1 MDVFM
6 ARQAIYDISK
16 QVYAYELMYRQDK
29 NKVWPESFEE
39 GPASENPVPDMI
51 NSFGIENITGGNQAF
66 IQLDKDLVLQDFARK
81 FDRDAVIIEVPGTML
96 NDPEAVRKMA
106 ALSTRGYTIAL
117 SGQVIDG
124 AIDTAMKYADII
136 KVDFSKAGEEE
147 ISFLSETFA
156 KKKEML
162 AVKIHTEADF
172 ARAVEY
178 GFGYFQGAYFTK
190 NRVNQGKNLSLT
202 ATSYSELIAEMGKL
216 SPNFLSLSEMVR
228 SNATL
233 TFKLLQHANT
243 MKFIQKERVTSIHM
257 AMVNMGINEV
267 RRWLL
272 LMLAQEFGNKK
283 QVELIKTSFIR
294 AIFLE
299 KLAMNSSLEE
309 RINEVFLMGVLSM
322 LDAISGMDIVDLMK
336 EIPIAEDVKAA
347 LVGAEKNAFSELL
360 DFVRAYEEGYWDQI
374 EDCIG
379 QYNCEKSNIS
389 KLYLEC
395 VINAELV
402 FNNKRMATQ

>member
-156 KKKEML
+156 K
-162 AVKIHTEADF
+162 I
-172 ARAVEY
+172 
-178 GFGYFQGAYFTK
+178 
-190 NRVNQGKNLSLT
+190 
-202 ATSYSELIAEMGKL
+202 
-216 SPNFLSLSEMVR
+216 
-228 SNATL
+228 
-233 TFKLLQHANT
+233 
-243 MKFIQKERVTSIHM
+243 
-257 AMVNMGINEV
+257 
-267 RRWLL
+267 
-272 LMLAQEFGNKK
+272 
-283 QVELIKTSFIR
+283 
-294 AIFLE
+294 
-299 KLAMNSSLEE
+299 
-309 RINEVFLMGVLSM
+309 
-322 LDAISGMDIVDLMK
+322 
-336 EIPIAEDVKAA
+336 
-347 LVGAEKNAFSELL
+347 
-360 DFVRAYEEGYWDQI
+360 
-374 EDCIG
+374 
-379 QYNCEKSNIS
+379 
-389 KLYLEC
+389 
-395 VINAELV
+395 
-402 FNNKRMATQ
+402 

>member
-1 MDVFM
+1 
-6 ARQAIYDISK
+6 
-16 QVYAYELMYRQDK
+16 
-29 NKVWPESFEE
+29 
-39 GPASENPVPDMI
+39 
-51 NSFGIENITGGNQAF
+51 
-66 IQLDKDLVLQDFARK
+66 
-81 FDRDAVIIEVPGTML
+81 
-96 NDPEAVRKMA
+96 
-106 ALSTRGYTIAL
+106 
-117 SGQVIDG
+117 
-124 AIDTAMKYADII
+124 
-136 KVDFSKAGEEE
+136 
-147 ISFLSETFA
+147 
-156 KKKEML
+156 
-162 AVKIHTEADF
+162 
-172 ARAVEY
+172 
-178 GFGYFQGAYFTK
+178 
-190 NRVNQGKNLSLT
+190 
-202 ATSYSELIAEMGKL
+202 
-216 SPNFLSLSEMVR
+216 
-228 SNATL
+228 
-233 TFKLLQHANT
+233 
-243 MKFIQKERVTSIHM
+243 
-257 AMVNMGINEV
+257 MVNMGINEV